1 MHLLPQNYRVFIQRT
16 FSIDWL
22 CWRNKAYCIA
32 IVHKRKNL
40 CKPNSKPSIEE
51 STESSGETIVS
62 NEQSQKGFSVRT
74 NDDLNETLSAM
85 FPDSKIARNF
95 SMARTKAM
103 YAINHGIAPY
113 FKSLLLSSINDT
125 SDIHVYSFD
134 KSLNEITETCKMDLY
149 VRYWDVAY
157 SQ

>member
-1 MHLLPQNYRVFIQRT
+1 MNNSRILRIKMRSFQAIFFAWICSYNTSSHWQMCFKKDILKDLAIFTEKHLCLIKLYVWI
-16 FSIDWL
+16 
-22 CWRNKAYCIA
+22 IA
-32 IVHKRKNL
+32 TL
-40 CKPNSKPSIEE
+40 LM
-51 STESSGETIVS
+51 
-62 NEQSQKGFSVRT
+62 KGFSVRT